1 MSIFKGL
8 DLYVI
13 NTTFV
18 VKILTAK
25 AQYDNVY
32 CMSNKNFLLSYYNLE
47 RS

>member
-13 NTTFV
+13 NTTLV
-18 VKILTAK
+18 VKLLTGK
-25 AQYDNVY
+25 VQYDNTY
-32 CMSNKNFLLSYYNLE
+32 CMSNENFLLSYYNLE